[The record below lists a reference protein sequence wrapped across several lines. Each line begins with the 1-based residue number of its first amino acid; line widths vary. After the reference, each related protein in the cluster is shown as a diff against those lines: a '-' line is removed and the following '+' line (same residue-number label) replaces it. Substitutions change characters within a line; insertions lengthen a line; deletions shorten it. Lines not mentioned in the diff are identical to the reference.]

1 MVTTMKL
8 SDEEAKMIH
17 EVRDQIMRKGTASL
31 ENLNAVCPKCGE
43 EMAGVRL
50 TAERWECNNCGY
62 SQGGLKL
69 GVGGTLALGAVAGAG
84 LVALLWWLSEQGE
97 EG

>member
-1 MVTTMKL
+1 
-8 SDEEAKMIH
+8 MIH

-84 LVALLWWLSEQGE
+84 RVALLWWLSEQGA